1 MSANEGTGNS
11 ATGGASGSAQSVPQS
26 IVDAYVFGTIFPGN
40 YWRTLRELKELYEQ
54 RDFDDKDMLK
64 LKLLSVLLTEQLFD
78 QQTVDSVKVLGL
90 MREYIES
97 KSKGEKA

>member
-11 ATGGASGSAQSVPQS
+11 AVGGASGSAQSVPWNS

-54 RDFDDKDMLK
+54 RDFDDEDMLK
-64 LKLLSVLLTEQLFD
+64 LKLLSVLLVEQLFD
-78 QQTVDSVKVLGL
+78 QQTVDSVKVLKL

-97 KSKGEKA
+97 KGE